1 MISETIEA
9 LNKNKLHEVVV
20 RVSQMSIKQLEKLL
34 VDFLINDY
42 ALMYKMNKKE
52 DVIIYEFDLPSAYT
66 MTFKLYEKDKYHY
79 MSLDFYYETQIYDNV
94 IEEML
99 DCEYYELK
107 LIKKNARWQNITD
120 KTELEYIIKLI
131 KKVV

>member
-42 ALMYKMNKKE
+42 ALMYKMNTRE
-52 DVIIYEFDLPSAYT
+52 DVTIYEFDLPSAYT
-66 MTFKLYEKDKYHY
+66 ITFKLYEKDKHHY
-79 MSLDFYYETQIYDNV
+79 MSLGFYYETQIYDLT

-99 DCEYYELK
+99 DYEYYELK
-107 LIKKNARWQNITD
+107 LIKKNARWQNITNEN
-120 KTELEYIIKLI
+120 ELEHIIKLT